1 MILTELKIRTTLA
14 ERTAEVIRRRILTL
28 QPGYQP
34 GDRLYPSKLAENL
47 GVSVTPV
54 REALA
59 LLAAEGLVEPS
70 PWRGVNVVKLS
81 LTDLDDLIS
90 VRAGFEMLAIRMSGS
105 RFTADETASLEK
117 CLDACEKAIA
127 DNDIATYF
135 EWDREFH
142 RLLVAGSRSRRLAGL
157 YQTVLNQARILEIY
171 NPRFSET
178 VRESLAEDRQLLH
191 ELKRGDPERAE
202 EAVMAHWQ
210 RSRVRLRRKI
220 GDFIQADDRDQPKNR
235 EAGSSVVSLSH
246 RRQNKREGELPQ
258 QTEAD
263 GTDEG

>member
-1 MILTELKIRTTLA
+1 MGTPEPKIRTTLA

-28 QPGYQP
+28 QAGYQP
-34 GDRLYPSKLAENL
+34 GDRLYPSKLAEDL

-70 PWRGVNVVKLS
+70 PRRGVNVVKLS
-81 LTDLDDLIS
+81 VTDLDDLIS
-90 VRAGFEMLAIRMSGS
+90 VRAGFEMMAIRFSGCQ
-105 RFTADETASLEK
+105 FTAEEIARLEE
-117 CLDACEKAIA
+117 CLCSCERAID

-135 EWDREFH
+135 ERDREFH
-142 RLLVAGSRSRRLAGL
+142 RLLVAGSRSRRLTGL

-178 VRESLAEDRQLLH
+178 VRESLAEDRQLLD
-191 ELKRGDPERAE
+191 ELRRGDPKRAE
-202 EAVMAHWQ
+202 EAVLAHWQ

-220 GDFIQADDRDQPKNR
+220 GDFIQVDDRDRPSSG
-235 EAGSSVVSLSH
+235 EAGSVVSLST
-246 RRQNKREGELPQ
+246 RRQIKRVGELPPQ
-258 QTEAD
+258 PE
-263 GTDEG
+263 GKVTDEA